1 MLRRRAEHIRPANA
15 ADRTWVNISAAGPGR
30 GPEACLSNSSSLKPI
45 LRLSEITRSFP
56 GVKALAGVNL
66 DLHPGEVHALMGE
79 NGAGKS
85 TLMRVIGGIL
95 PPDSGSM
102 TLRGQTY
109 RPRSPRDS
117 KAAGIA
123 FIQQELTLVAELSVA
138 ENLQLG
144 RMPHRLGWVNRAELR
159 RRAQAALDFL
169 EIELPLDQPA
179 RTLNVGQGQM
189 LEIARALQDQAE
201 VLIMDEPTAALSQK
215 EAEHLF
221 SAIRRLRAQGSAI
234 IYISHRMEEVYELSD
249 RLSVLRDG
257 ATAGTWAM
265 SEITPPQVVA
275 QMVGRELEESQA
287 VPRPQPGTTVLE
299 VNQLTRQP
307 LVQEV
312 TFAVRAGEVVGL
324 AGLVGAGRTE
334 IARLIAG
341 ADRLQTGEIRLNGRA
356 VHLHSPAGAIA
367 HGVGLVP
374 EDRKHQGLVLG
385 MSVQDNVSFAVLKS
399 LAQLGWLSAPR
410 CEQLADRYIREM
422 RIRTASRQQA
432 VGTLSGG
439 NQQKVVL
446 GKWLA
451 RDCQLLIL
459 DEPTRGVDVGAKAE
473 IYRLI
478 EDQVAASKAV
488 LLISSELP
496 ELLRLSDRVLVISAG
511 RLVAE
516 YTREEATPE
525 KILASAL
532 AGLA

>member
-1 MLRRRAEHIRPANA
+1 MNFFL
-15 ADRTWVNISAAGPGR
+15 AGPGGGR
-30 GPEACLSNSSSLKPI
+30 GPIFVEQPEALHPI
-45 LRLSEITRSFP
+45 LSLSEITRSFP

-66 DLHPGEVHALMGE
+66 ELRPGEVHSLMGE

-102 TLRGQTY
+102 TLRGQPY
-109 RPRSPRDS
+109 SPRSPRDS
-117 KAAGIA
+117 KQAGIA
-123 FIQQELTLVAELSVA
+123 FIQQELTLVPELSVA
-138 ENLQLG
+138 ENLLLG
-144 RMPHRLGWVNRAELR
+144 RMPHRFGWLDRQELHK
-159 RRAQAALDFL
+159 RAQAALDFL
-169 EIELPLDQPA
+169 EIELPLDAPA

-189 LEIARALQDQAE
+189 LEIARALQDQAD

-221 SAIRRLRAQGSAI
+221 AAIRRLRTQGSAI

-257 ATAGTWAM
+257 ATTGTWAM
-265 SEITPPQVVA
+265 ADITPQQVVA
-275 QMVGRELEESQA
+275 QMVGREMEENVEVA
-287 VPRPQPGTTVLE
+287 RPPAGDPVLE
-299 VNQLTRQP
+299 VRGLTRAP
-307 LVQEV
+307 LVQDV
-312 TFAVRAGEVVGL
+312 SFRVCAGEVVGL

-334 IARLIAG
+334 IARIIAG
-341 ADRLQTGEIRLNGRA
+341 ADCCQSGEIRLNGQA
-356 VHLHSPAGAIA
+356 VRLSSPADAIA
-367 HGVGLVP
+367 RGVGLVP

-385 MSVQDNVSFAVLKS
+385 MSVQDNISFAVLRS
-399 LAQLGWLSAPR
+399 LSKMGLLQTGP
-410 CEQLADRYIREM
+410 CQQLADRYIREL
-422 RIRTASRQQA
+422 RIRTPSREQG

-439 NQQKVVL
+439 NQQKVVM

-478 EDQVAASKAV
+478 EDQVAAGKAV

-496 ELLRLSDRVLVISAG
+496 ELLRLSTRVLVISGG
-511 RLVAE
+511 RMVAE

>member
-1 MLRRRAEHIRPANA
+1 MQ
-15 ADRTWVNISAAGPGR
+15 
-30 GPEACLSNSSSLKPI
+30 PI
-45 LRLSEITRSFP
+45 LRLTDITRSFP
-56 GVKALAGVNL
+56 GVKALAGVTL
-66 DLHPGEVHALMGE
+66 DLQPGEVHALMGE

-95 PPDSGSM
+95 APDSGQM
-102 TLRGQTY
+102 TLRGQPY

-123 FIQQELTLVAELSVA
+123 FIQQELTLVPELSVA

-144 RMPHRLGWVNRAELR
+144 RMPHRLGWLNRSELK
-159 RRAQAALDFL
+159 RRARAALDFL

-189 LEIARALQDQAE
+189 LEIARALQDQAD

-257 ATAGTWAM
+257 ATTGTWSM
-265 SEITPPQVVA
+265 GEITPTQVVA
-275 QMVGRELEESQA
+275 QMVGREIQEQA
-287 VPRPQPGTTVLE
+287 SAPRGKRGETVLA
-299 VNQLTRQP
+299 VRNLTRGP
-307 LVQEV
+307 LVQNVSFEV
-312 TFAVRAGEVVGL
+312 KAGEVVGL

-334 IARLIAG
+334 IARLLAG
-341 ADRLQTGEIRLNGRA
+341 ADRLQSGEIQMLGRA
-356 VHLHSPAGAIA
+356 VHLTSPAAAIA

-385 MSVQDNVSFAVLKS
+385 MSVQDNVSFTVLKE
-399 LAQLGWLSAPR
+399 LAQLGWLSR
-410 CEQLADRYIREM
+410 EKCRSLADRYIQEM
-422 RIRTASRQQA
+422 RIRTPSREQA

-439 NQQKVVL
+439 NQQKVVI

-451 RDCQLLIL
+451 RDCRLLLL

-478 EDQVAASKAV
+478 EQQVAAGKAV

-496 ELLRLSDRVLVISAG
+496 ELLRLSCRVLVISGG

-516 YTREEATPE
+516 YSREEATQE

>member
-1 MLRRRAEHIRPANA
+1 MQAVAEHIRGRKASDGA
-15 ADRTWVNISAAGPGR
+15 WVNIPQNEHSQARGLRSSNRSALQAI
-30 GPEACLSNSSSLKPI
+30 LS
-45 LRLSEITRSFP
+45 LSEITRSFP

-66 DLHPGEVHALMGE
+66 ELRPGEVHSLMGE

-95 PPDSGSM
+95 PPDSGTM
-102 TLRGQTY
+102 TLRGQPY

-123 FIQQELTLVAELSVA
+123 FIQQELTLVPELSVA

-144 RMPHRLGWVNRAELR
+144 RMPHRLGWVDRQELK

-189 LEIARALQDQAE
+189 LEIARALQDKAD

-221 SAIRRLRAQGSAI
+221 AAIRRLRAQGSAI
-234 IYISHRMEEVYELSD
+234 IYISHRMEEVYDLSD

-257 ATAGTWAM
+257 ATTGTWAM
-265 SEITPPQVVA
+265 SKITPQQVVA
-275 QMVGRELEESQA
+275 HMVGREMQESEAAPRAQA
-287 VPRPQPGTTVLE
+287 GPAVLE
-299 VNQLTRQP
+299 VRNLTREP
-307 LVQEV
+307 LVKNVSFQ
-312 TFAVRAGEVVGL
+312 VRAGEVVGL

-341 ADRLQTGEIRLNGRA
+341 ADRLQTGEILVNGQALRLT
-356 VHLHSPAGAIA
+356 SPAQAIA
-367 HGVGLVP
+367 RGVGLVP

-399 LAQLGWLSAPR
+399 LAQLGWLSAHK
-410 CEQLADRYIREM
+410 CENLADRYIQEM
-422 RIRTASRQQA
+422 RIRTPSRAQA

-439 NQQKVVL
+439 NQQKVVM

-478 EDQVAASKAV
+478 EDQVAAGKAV

-496 ELLRLSDRVLVISAG
+496 ELLRLSCRVLVISAG

-516 YTREEATPE
+516 YGRDEATPE

>member
-1 MLRRRAEHIRPANA
+1 MSNRAA
-15 ADRTWVNISAAGPGR
+15 
-30 GPEACLSNSSSLKPI
+30 LLPI
-45 LRLSEITRSFP
+45 LSLCEITRSFP

-66 DLHPGEVHALMGE
+66 ELHPGEVHALMGE

-102 TLRGQTY
+102 TLRGQPY

-144 RMPHRLGWVNRAELR
+144 RMPHRLGWVDRRELK

-189 LEIARALQDQAE
+189 LEIARALQDQAD

-234 IYISHRMEEVYELSD
+234 IYISHRMEEVYDLSD

-257 ATAGTWAM
+257 ATTGTWAM
-265 SEITPPQVVA
+265 SQITPQQVVA
-275 QMVGRELEESQA
+275 QMVGRELEDSQPG
-287 VPRPQPGTTVLE
+287 PRPEAGPAVLE
-299 VNQLTRQP
+299 VKGLTRHP
-307 LVQEV
+307 LVKDVSFQV
-312 TFAVRAGEVVGL
+312 KAGEVVGL

-341 ADRLQTGEIRLNGRA
+341 ADPLQAGQIQINGKAVRLA
-356 VHLHSPAGAIA
+356 SPAGAIA

-399 LAQLGWLSAPR
+399 LAQLGWLSPQKCAG
-410 CEQLADRYIREM
+410 LADRYIQEM
-422 RIRTASRQQA
+422 RIRTPSRQQA

-439 NQQKVVL
+439 NQQKVVM

-451 RDCQLLIL
+451 RDCKLLIL

-478 EDQVAASKAV
+478 EEQVAAGKAV

-496 ELLRLSDRVLVISAG
+496 ELLRLSTRVLVISAG

-516 YTREEATPE
+516 YSREEATPE

>member
-1 MLRRRAEHIRPANA
+1 MQ
-15 ADRTWVNISAAGPGR
+15 
-30 GPEACLSNSSSLKPI
+30 PI
-45 LRLSEITRSFP
+45 LTLSGITRSFP
-56 GVKALAGVNL
+56 GVKALAGVQL
-66 DLHPGEVHALMGE
+66 ELFPGEVHSLMGE

-95 PPDSGSM
+95 PPDSGTMS
-102 TLRGQTY
+102 LRGQLY
-109 RPRSPRDS
+109 QPRSPRDS
-117 KAAGIA
+117 KKAGIA
-123 FIQQELTLVAELSVA
+123 FIQQELTLVPELSVA

-144 RMPHRLGWVNRAELR
+144 RMPQRLGWVDRRELR

-179 RTLNVGQGQM
+179 RSLNVGQGQM
-189 LEIARALQDQAE
+189 LEIARALQDQADL
-201 VLIMDEPTAALSQK
+201 LIMDEPTAALSQR
-215 EAEHLF
+215 EAEQLF
-221 SAIRRLRAQGSAI
+221 RAIRRLRSQGSAI
-234 IYISHRMEEVYELSD
+234 IYISHRMEEVYLLSD

-257 ATAGTWAM
+257 ATTGTWSM
-265 SEITPPQVVA
+265 SDITPKQVVA
-275 QMVGRELEESQA
+275 QMVGRELEEAEAAGRSEPGEA
-287 VPRPQPGTTVLE
+287 VLSVRH
-299 VNQLTRQP
+299 LTRAP
-307 LVQEV
+307 LVKDVSFEV
-312 TFAVRAGEVVGL
+312 KAGEVVGL

-341 ADRLQTGEIRLNGRA
+341 ADPLQSGEIRLNGKA
-356 VHLHSPAGAIA
+356 VHLSSPATAIA

-385 MSVQDNVSFAVLKS
+385 MSVQDNVSFAVLKE
-399 LAQLGWLSAPR
+399 LARLGWLSR
-410 CEQLADRYIREM
+410 EKCRGLAERTIQEM
-422 RIRTASRQQA
+422 RIRTPSREQA

-451 RDCQLLIL
+451 RDCSLLIL

-478 EDQVAASKAV
+478 EEQVAAGKAV

-496 ELLRLSDRVLVISAG
+496 ELLRLSCRVLVISAG

-516 YTREEATPE
+516 YGKAEATPE

-532 AGLA
+532 EGLT

>member
-1 MLRRRAEHIRPANA
+1 M
-15 ADRTWVNISAAGPGR
+15 VAGPLAGGGKR
-30 GPEACLSNSSSLKPI
+30 TVERVTLPPI
-45 LRLSEITRSFP
+45 LSLCDITRSFP

-66 DLHPGEVHALMGE
+66 DLRPGEVHALMGE

-95 PPDSGSM
+95 PPDSGTMS
-102 TLRGQTY
+102 LRGQPY

-123 FIQQELTLVAELSVA
+123 FIQQELTLVPELSVA

-144 RMPHRLGWVNRAELR
+144 RMPHRMGWVDRSELK

-169 EIELPLDQPA
+169 ELDLPLDQPA

-189 LEIARALQDQAE
+189 LEIARALQDKAD

-234 IYISHRMEEVYELSD
+234 IYISHRMEEVYDLSD

-257 ATAGTWAM
+257 ATTGTWAM
-265 SEITPPQVVA
+265 RDIMPQQVVA
-275 QMVGRELEESQA
+275 QMVGRELEENEAAPS
-287 VPRPQPGTTVLE
+287 REPGATVLE
-299 VNQLTRQP
+299 VKNLSRHP
-307 LVQEV
+307 VHEV
-312 TFAVRAGEVVGL
+312 SFEVRAGEVVGL

-341 ADRLQTGEIRLNGRA
+341 ADRLQTGQIRLNGTA
-356 VHLHSPAGAIA
+356 VRLASPAQAIA

-385 MSVQDNVSFAVLKS
+385 MSVQDNISFAVLQS
-399 LAQLGWLSAPR
+399 LARLGWLSTLM
-410 CEQLADRYIREM
+410 CEQLADRYIQEM
-422 RIRTASRQQA
+422 RIRTPARQQA

-451 RDCQLLIL
+451 RDCKLLIL

-478 EDQVAASKAV
+478 EDQVAAGKAV
-488 LLISSELP
+488 LLISSDLP
-496 ELLRLSDRVLVISAG
+496 ELLRLSTRVLVISAG

-516 YTREEATPE
+516 YAREDATPE

>member
-1 MLRRRAEHIRPANA
+1 MQ
-15 ADRTWVNISAAGPGR
+15 
-30 GPEACLSNSSSLKPI
+30 PI
-45 LRLSEITRSFP
+45 LSLHEITRSFP

-66 DLHPGEVHALMGE
+66 ELFPGEVHSLMGE

-85 TLMRVIGGIL
+85 TLMRVIGGVL
-95 PPDSGSM
+95 PPDSGRM
-102 TLRGQTY
+102 QLRGLEY
-109 RPRSPRDS
+109 RPRSPRES

-123 FIQQELTLVAELSVA
+123 FIQQELTLVPELSVA
-138 ENLQLG
+138 ENLLLG
-144 RMPHRLGWVNRAELR
+144 RIPHRLGWVDRAELR
-159 RRAQAALDFL
+159 RRAQKALDFL

-189 LEIARALQDQAE
+189 LEIARALQDQAD

-221 SAIRRLRAQGSAI
+221 AAIGRLRAQGSAI
-234 IYISHRMEEVYELSD
+234 IYISHRMEEVYALSD

-257 ATAGTWAM
+257 ATTGTWKM
-265 SEITPPQVVA
+265 SEITPQQVVA
-275 QMVGRELEESQA
+275 QMVGREMEDTAEVERA
-287 VPRPQPGTTVLE
+287 APGEVVLE
-299 VNQLTRQP
+299 VQALTRAP
-307 LVQEV
+307 LVQNV
-312 TFAVRAGEVVGL
+312 SFQVRAGEVVGL

-334 IARLIAG
+334 IARMIAG
-341 ADRLQTGEIRLNGRA
+341 ADACQSGQIRLDGQA
-356 VHLHSPAGAIA
+356 VATGSPARAIA

-385 MSVQDNVSFAVLKS
+385 MSVQDNVSFSVLPT
-399 LAQLGWLSAPR
+399 LARLGWLQQNA
-410 CEQLADRYIREM
+410 CQQLADRYIQEL
-422 RIRTASRQQA
+422 RIRTPSREQA

-439 NQQKVVL
+439 NQQKVVM

-451 RDCQLLIL
+451 RDCRLLIL

-478 EDQVAASKAV
+478 EDQVAAGKAV

-496 ELLRLSDRVLVISAG
+496 ELLRLSSRVLVISAG
-511 RLVAE
+511 KLVAE
-516 YTREEATPE
+516 YSRQDATPE

>member
-1 MLRRRAEHIRPANA
+1 MAGSRVRPVEQRQA
-15 ADRTWVNISAAGPGR
+15 
-30 GPEACLSNSSSLKPI
+30 LQPI
-45 LRLSEITRSFP
+45 LCLHQITRSFP

-66 DLHPGEVHALMGE
+66 ELFPGEVHSFMGE

-85 TLMRVIGGIL
+85 TLMRVIGGVL
-95 PPDSGSM
+95 PPDSGTM
-102 TLRGQTY
+102 QLRGQAY
-109 RPRSPRDS
+109 KPRSPRDS

-123 FIQQELTLVAELSVA
+123 FIQQELTLVPELSVA
-138 ENLQLG
+138 ENLLLG
-144 RMPHRLGWVNRAELR
+144 RMPHRFGWVDRTELR
-159 RRAQAALDFL
+159 RRAQKALDFL

-189 LEIARALQDQAE
+189 LEIARALQDQAD
-201 VLIMDEPTAALSQK
+201 VLIMDEPTAALSSK

-221 SAIRRLRAQGSAI
+221 AAIRRLRNQGSAI

-257 ATAGTWAM
+257 ATTGTWKM
-265 SEITPPQVVA
+265 SEITPQQVVA
-275 QMVGRELEESQA
+275 QMVGREMDAVQESA
-287 VPRPQPGTTVLE
+287 RPAPGPVVLE
-299 VNQLTRQP
+299 VSDLSRAP
-307 LVQEV
+307 LVQNIS
-312 TFAVRAGEVVGL
+312 FQVRAGEVVGL

-334 IARLIAG
+334 IARIIAG
-341 ADRLQTGEIRLNGRA
+341 ADACQSGEVRLDGQVVPSG
-356 VHLHSPAGAIA
+356 SPARAIA
-367 HGVGLVP
+367 RGVGLVP

-385 MSVQDNVSFAVLKS
+385 MSVQDNVSFAVLRQ
-399 LAQLGWLSAPR
+399 LAQLGWLKSGA
-410 CEQLADRYIREM
+410 CEQLADRYIQEL
-422 RIRTASRQQA
+422 RIRTPSREQG

-439 NQQKVVL
+439 NQQKVVM

-451 RDCQLLIL
+451 RDCRLLIL

-478 EDQVAASKAV
+478 EEQVSAGKAV

-496 ELLRLSDRVLVISAG
+496 ELLRLSSRVLVISAG
-511 RLVAE
+511 KLVAE
-516 YTREEATPE
+516 YTRAEATPE

>member
-1 MLRRRAEHIRPANA
+1 MNFFLASQ
-15 ADRTWVNISAAGPGR
+15 VGGR
-30 GPEACLSNSSSLKPI
+30 GRISVELPKALQPI
-45 LRLSEITRSFP
+45 LSLSEITRSFP

-66 DLHPGEVHALMGE
+66 ELYAGEVHSLMGE

-102 TLRGQTY
+102 SLRGRPY
-109 RPRSPRDS
+109 RPRSPRHS
-117 KAAGIA
+117 KEAGIA
-123 FIQQELTLVAELSVA
+123 FIQQELTLVPELSVA
-138 ENLQLG
+138 ENLLLG
-144 RMPHRLGWVNRAELR
+144 RMPHRFGWVDRSQLR
-159 RRAQAALDFL
+159 QRAQAALDFL
-169 EIELPLDQPA
+169 EIELPLDAPA

-189 LEIARALQDQAE
+189 LEIARALQDKAD

-221 SAIRRLRAQGSAI
+221 AAIRRLRTQGSAI

-257 ATAGTWAM
+257 ATTGTWAM
-265 SEITPPQVVA
+265 SDITPQQVVA
-275 QMVGRELEESQA
+275 QMVGREMQESEE
-287 VPRPQPGTTVLE
+287 VTRPLAGATVLE
-299 VNQLTRQP
+299 VQGLTRAP
-307 LVQEV
+307 LVRDISFRV
-312 TFAVRAGEVVGL
+312 CAGEVVGL

-334 IARLIAG
+334 IARIIAG
-341 ADRLQTGEIRLNGRA
+341 ADRCQAGEIRLNGQA
-356 VHLHSPAGAIA
+356 VQLGSPADAIA
-367 HGVGLVP
+367 RGVGLVP

-385 MSVQDNVSFAVLKS
+385 MSVQDNLSFAVLRS
-399 LAQLGWLSAPR
+399 LSTMGVLQTEP
-410 CEQLADRYIREM
+410 CQQLADRTIREL
-422 RIRTASRQQA
+422 RIRTPSRKQS

-439 NQQKVVL
+439 NQQKVVM

-478 EDQVAASKAV
+478 EEQVAAGKAV

-496 ELLRLSDRVLVISAG
+496 ELLRLSTRVLVISGG
-511 RLVAE
+511 RMVAE
-516 YTREEATPE
+516 YSRQEATPE

-532 AGLA
+532 AGME

>member
-1 MLRRRAEHIRPANA
+1 MQP
-15 ADRTWVNISAAGPGR
+15 V
-30 GPEACLSNSSSLKPI
+30 LSLHQ
-45 LRLSEITRSFP
+45 ITRSFP

-66 DLHPGEVHALMGE
+66 ELFPGEVHSLMGE

-85 TLMRVIGGIL
+85 TLMRVIGGVL
-95 PPDSGSM
+95 PPDSGTM
-102 TLRGQTY
+102 RLRGQAY
-109 RPRSPRDS
+109 RPHSPRDS

-123 FIQQELTLVAELSVA
+123 FIQQELTLVPELSVA
-138 ENLQLG
+138 ENLLLG
-144 RMPHRLGWVNRAELR
+144 RMPHRLGWLNRPEMR
-159 RRAQAALDFL
+159 RRAQKALDFL
-169 EIELPLDQPA
+169 EIELPLDEPS

-189 LEIARALQDQAE
+189 LEIARALQDRAD

-257 ATAGTWAM
+257 ATTGTWKM
-265 SEITPPQVVA
+265 SEITPQQVVA
-275 QMVGRELEESQA
+275 QMVGREMEETVDSQRA
-287 VPRPQPGTTVLE
+287 EPGPVVLE
-299 VNQLTRQP
+299 VSGLTRAP
-307 LVQEV
+307 LVQDV
-312 TFAVRAGEVVGL
+312 SFQVRAGEVVGL

-334 IARLIAG
+334 IARIIAG
-341 ADRLQTGEIRLNGRA
+341 ADPCQSGVVLLDGQELETG
-356 VHLHSPAGAIA
+356 SPARAIA
-367 HGVGLVP
+367 RGVGLVP

-385 MSVQDNVSFAVLKS
+385 MSVQDNVSFAVLS
-399 LAQLGWLSAPR
+399 QLARLGWLKGQA
-410 CEQLADRYIREM
+410 CQQLADRYIQEL
-422 RIRTASRQQA
+422 RIRTPSREQG

-439 NQQKVVL
+439 NQQKVVM

-451 RDCQLLIL
+451 RDCRLLIL

-478 EDQVAASKAV
+478 EDQVAAGKAV

-496 ELLRLSDRVLVISAG
+496 ELLRLSSRVLVISAG
-511 RLVAE
+511 KVVAE
-516 YTREEATPE
+516 YARVEATPE